1 MPKKQIW
8 VFSFLAVLVFA
19 FSFANTG
26 CGIFSQP
33 QETKPFFTD
42 PLVKI
47 SQTASAD
54 FTVRLADEANLLEP
68 DVFSPGTQVYM
79 GYWSYYPNRASLIRV
94 IDSINSAAGAGRA
107 IWDEGVSTSA
117 SGQFPSYIR
126 MNDEFWYE
134 RANAV
139 EGTVALTI
147 EGVTYTYTDP
157 YPVTFAQADTIWGQ
171 YSQRYA
177 EMASRIRSHT
187 GITPEALCFV
197 QNARSNRIFYSYELP
212 ILVSLEAAGDVRVFF
227 ALTSEADWTNPA
239 DWIEGTGNA
248 PVPVT
253 P

>member
-157 YPVTFAQADTIWGQ
+157 YPVTFAQADWYPPARMKHNKPAMI
-171 YSQRYA
+171 A
-177 EMASRIRSHT
+177 LFIRKY
-187 GITPEALCFV
+187 P
-197 QNARSNRIFYSYELP
+197 P
-212 ILVSLEAAGDVRVFF
+212 SLFLSA
-227 ALTSEADWTNPA
+227 
-239 DWIEGTGNA
+239 
-248 PVPVT
+248 
-253 P
+253 